1 MRSPILCCFLV
12 SVLLLPLMLGCGTYP
27 FSGSGEKEI
36 RNTLGVRLASYGKYQ
51 DAAWDHLESIGVH
64 SIFINVPKP
73 DEVDATV
80 EKLQAHGLKTP
91 VMRGDTDLSK
101 DTCIAD
107 LAVQL
112 ETCEKMGA
120 KYMFLSPKRH
130 DAPKEVIFERLR
142 QAGDVA
148 RKHGVIIAL
157 ETHPDLGT
165 NGDVHLD
172 TMRQIHHPN
181 IRVNFDTGNIHYYN
195 KGTDAPTELKKI
207 IDYVATVE
215 FKDHNGEF
223 ETWNFPALGRGVV
236 KIPET
241 VCILQDH
248 NYPGPIT
255 IEVEG
260 IQGVEWS
267 EKETKEYIAESV
279 AYMRTLGQFD

>member
-1 MRSPILCCFLV
+1 MPFPILCRFPLLILLV
-12 SVLLLPLMLGCGTYP
+12 PLMMGCGTCP
-27 FSGSGEKEI
+27 CSRPGEKEI
-36 RNTLGVRLASYGKYQ
+36 RSSLGVRLASYGKYQ

-64 SIFINVPKP
+64 SVFINVPTP
-73 DEVDATV
+73 DEMDAV
-80 EKLQAHGLKTP
+80 VQKLKAHGLKTP

-101 DTCIAD
+101 ETCIAE

-130 DAPKEVIFERLR
+130 DVPKEVIFERLR
-142 QAGDVA
+142 RAGDVA

-172 TMRQIHHPN
+172 TMRQINHPN

-215 FKDHNGEF
+215 LKDHNGEY

-236 KIPET
+236 NIPE
-241 VCILQDH
+241 VVRILREH
-248 NYPGPIT
+248 KYRGPVT

-260 IQGVEWS
+260 IKGVEWS
-267 EKETKEYIAESV
+267 EQETKEYIAESV
-279 AYMRTLGQFD
+279 AYVRSLGDFE